1 MWSKLSRQLCGE
13 HLSVSTMVSPSSVF
27 PCVLCRAAEQ
37 SSWTGAGC
45 LFPFYLFAIVI
56 YTGIGLF
63 ARPSLGTW
71 LFSWVEFLGVEF
83 LEQSAHTT
91 VESFAPRC

>member
-1 MWSKLSRQLCGE
+1 MF
-13 HLSVSTMVSPSSVF
+13 M
-27 PCVLCRAAEQ
+27 
-37 SSWTGAGC
+37 
-45 LFPFYLFAIVI
+45 FPFYFFAIVT